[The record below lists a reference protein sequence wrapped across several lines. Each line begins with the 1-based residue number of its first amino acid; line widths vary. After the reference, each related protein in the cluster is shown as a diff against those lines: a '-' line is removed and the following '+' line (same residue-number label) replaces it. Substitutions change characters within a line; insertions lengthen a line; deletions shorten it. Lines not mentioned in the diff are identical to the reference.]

1 MANHARTPALREA
14 CTPGRFGAATP
25 SAGVTMTALTGLTL
39 IDLRGNPQHG
49 RFLASAQAALG
60 CTLPLQPNTAVC
72 ASNCTV
78 LWLGP
83 DEWLLS
89 SKHADN
95 INEQLAIAGGF
106 LTDVSHGRAA
116 LRIGGPH
123 VRELLAKDC
132 SLDLHPRSFQAGH
145 CAQTALAHI
154 GVLLYLPPTG
164 DAFELYCAR
173 SYAQHLWHWLTEAAA
188 EYGYEVTA
196 PIDYY

>member
-1 MANHARTPALREA
+1 
-14 CTPGRFGAATP
+14 
-25 SAGVTMTALTGLTL
+25 MTALTGLTL
-39 IDLRGNPQHG
+39 INLRGNPQHDD
-49 RFLASAQAALG
+49 FLAGAQSALG
-60 CTLPLQPNTAVC
+60 SALPLKPNTAVC
-72 ASNCTV
+72 TSNCTV

-83 DEWLLS
+83 DEWLLI
-89 SKHADN
+89 SKYAEQ
-95 INEQLAIAGGF
+95 INEQLAIAGSF

-116 LRIGGPH
+116 LRIRGAH

-196 PIDYY
+196 PVDYY